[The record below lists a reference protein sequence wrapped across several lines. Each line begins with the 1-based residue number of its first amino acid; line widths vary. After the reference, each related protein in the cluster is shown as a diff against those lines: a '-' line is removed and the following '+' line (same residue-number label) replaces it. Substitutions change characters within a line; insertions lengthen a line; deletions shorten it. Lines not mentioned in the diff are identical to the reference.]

1 MITVNEKQIRFVEG
15 MTAADA
21 LKAAG
26 ESPGAMTLV
35 VVNGKVVPRD
45 RLDMVPLADGAHIK
59 LLTIVSGG

>member
-1 MITVNEKQIRFVEG
+1 MIKVNEKQIPFTPG

-35 VVNGKVVPRD
+35 VVDGKVVPRD
-45 RLDMVPLADGAHIK
+45 RLDMEPLADGAHIK